1 MKDSTLPKQLI
12 VVIMAGGLG
21 KRMES
26 DIPKVLHKVANKPMI
41 VRIIQEALKLEPRK
55 ICVVVGKY
63 SLMIAEVIREYGLYS
78 DVELINQGEPMGTG
92 HALMVSCERLKRFNH
107 ANVLILSGDVPLITK
122 DIMKKM
128 VKNVDNIKI
137 CIGKLRDASGYGRV
151 KIEDKKFVKI
161 IEHKDCNEKELKIKH
176 FNTGIYCIDVLLL
189 CKYIYKLDNNNVQRE
204 YYLTDI
210 VELIKIY
217 ENIDVEMY
225 KIPESDQIKVMGVN
239 NPKELKEINCYA
251 EAVDLA
257 F

>member
-1 MKDSTLPKQLI
+1 MRDSTLPKQLI

-26 DIPKVLHKVANKPMI
+26 DIPKVLHKISNKPMI
-41 VRIIQEALKLEPRK
+41 IKIIQEALKLEPRK
-55 ICVVVGKY
+55 ICIIVGKY
-63 SLMIAEVIREYGLYS
+63 RLIIENAIREYGLYYN
-78 DVELINQGEPMGTG
+78 VEFISQGEPMGTG
-92 HALMVSCERLKRFNH
+92 HALMVCSERLKRFNH

-128 VKNVDNIKI
+128 IKNVDNIKI

-151 KIEDKKFVKI
+151 KIENKKFVKI
-161 IEHKDCNEKELKIKH
+161 IEDKDCNEKELKLKH
-176 FNTGIYCIDVLLL
+176 FNAGIYCIDILLL
-189 CKYIYKLDNNNVQRE
+189 CKYIYKINNNNAQKE

-217 ENIDVEMY
+217 ENVDVEMY
-225 KIPESDQIKVMGVN
+225 KIPESEQIKIMGVN
-239 NPKELKEINCYA
+239 NPKELKELNCYA
-251 EAVDLA
+251 EALDLA